1 MKRNIF
7 LLIIGVY
14 SLTASDF
21 TLLPRETSYTK
32 PFFDKYPEYNG
43 KGVTIFVM
51 DTGIEPTLAGLD
63 KNPDGSTKVVDV
75 YDASQIGDH
84 PVTKALT
91 REVENELYLTDMVG
105 IYLKDFSQYS
115 VNPDDFYI
123 GIFKED
129 DFKNSSP
136 KDINDNG
143 TTDDE
148 WGFVI
153 FMDGDGVWNFV
164 MDMDRDQSLRNEDIL
179 NDYHI
184 NYDLITFKRAHP
196 VFRHDWFSMAIN
208 IYADRKIVSFHYED
222 GGHGTHVAGI
232 AAGYQINGDLDANGL
247 APGASLVSIK
257 IGAGSMPGSATTTG
271 AKKRGLKFIED
282 YMRRHP
288 GQAVINMS
296 FGIESSNEG
305 FSEVEKLANKFCV
318 NNPNVMF
325 CTSAGNNGPGISTI
339 GAPAGAQFVIASGA
353 LMDPVTGR
361 DKYGYVSDKPRLIHF
376 SSRGGDTAKPDVVSP
391 GAMFSSVTE
400 WDQGNFK
407 WGTSMSS
414 PYTAGVVASVIS
426 GIQLEYPDNE
436 ISSAFLTTGLMK
448 TSSKL
453 YGYSKIEQGA
463 GVINMMELFRW
474 LKKNIKD
481 PMPPMYQLATETFNP
496 GRPDIKSNSVY
507 WRISDVEAIPEKNE
521 ITLIP
526 KFSESTPKFLVDDF
540 FLKYKIK
547 SDAGW
552 VVPAQKNISVHRDNK
567 TNMNVRIDPSK
578 IPENSMK
585 TAMITLE
592 PDGPYQKIEQ
602 IFYVSAINPI
612 KFNRMNNHTYKQEN
626 IAVKPGEANHN
637 YISIPFGTTGM
648 HVEISSVE
656 NKYSFVRTYLFNENG
671 IESRRFDNINSV
683 NGINHVEATITRGLQ
698 AGVWEL
704 VTYGDLGGERESF
717 YNLEISFYGVGYDD
731 DEKKLSFTKN
741 TKPTISGTIF
751 PILDSYQ
758 NVEIRGSIDG
768 YGKDHILEMGKSDTV
783 SISFYKTSQDRS
795 VQFNFEIPAERYS
808 YFTDLATMIQ
818 DDSGKSVKSRGMGF
832 SKDQIILSENT
843 PEGHYELMLIYA
855 YTDQDNT
862 TEFEIP
868 VEELHLFKD
877 TIHSIHQL
885 PNNSLYNGIPYKYK
899 MTYDDLPKI
908 IPTDYIYSG
917 ELKVV
922 QRGDRVIANK
932 RLKIVM

>member
-305 FSEVEKLANKFCV
+305 FSEVEKLANC
-318 NNPNVMF
+318 
-325 CTSAGNNGPGISTI
+325 
-339 GAPAGAQFVIASGA
+339 
-353 LMDPVTGR
+353 R
-361 DKYGYVSDKPRLIHF
+361 
-376 SSRGGDTAKPDVVSP
+376 
-391 GAMFSSVTE
+391 
-400 WDQGNFK
+400 
-407 WGTSMSS
+407 
-414 PYTAGVVASVIS
+414 
-426 GIQLEYPDNE
+426 
-436 ISSAFLTTGLMK
+436 
-448 TSSKL
+448 SSK
-453 YGYSKIEQGA
+453 
-463 GVINMMELFRW
+463 
-474 LKKNIKD
+474 
-481 PMPPMYQLATETFNP
+481 
-496 GRPDIKSNSVY
+496 
-507 WRISDVEAIPEKNE
+507 
-521 ITLIP
+521 
-526 KFSESTPKFLVDDF
+526 
-540 FLKYKIK
+540 
-547 SDAGW
+547 
-552 VVPAQKNISVHRDNK
+552 
-567 TNMNVRIDPSK
+567 
-578 IPENSMK
+578 
-585 TAMITLE
+585 
-592 PDGPYQKIEQ
+592 
-602 IFYVSAINPI
+602 
-612 KFNRMNNHTYKQEN
+612 
-626 IAVKPGEANHN
+626 
-637 YISIPFGTTGM
+637 
-648 HVEISSVE
+648 
-656 NKYSFVRTYLFNENG
+656 
-671 IESRRFDNINSV
+671 RR
-683 NGINHVEATITRGLQ
+683 E
-698 AGVWEL
+698 
-704 VTYGDLGGERESF
+704 
-717 YNLEISFYGVGYDD
+717 
-731 DEKKLSFTKN
+731 
-741 TKPTISGTIF
+741 
-751 PILDSYQ
+751 
-758 NVEIRGSIDG
+758 
-768 YGKDHILEMGKSDTV
+768 
-783 SISFYKTSQDRS
+783 
-795 VQFNFEIPAERYS
+795 
-808 YFTDLATMIQ
+808 
-818 DDSGKSVKSRGMGF
+818 
-832 SKDQIILSENT
+832 
-843 PEGHYELMLIYA
+843 
-855 YTDQDNT
+855 
-862 TEFEIP
+862 
-868 VEELHLFKD
+868 
-877 TIHSIHQL
+877 
-885 PNNSLYNGIPYKYK
+885 
-899 MTYDDLPKI
+899 
-908 IPTDYIYSG
+908 
-917 ELKVV
+917 
-922 QRGDRVIANK
+922 
-932 RLKIVM
+932 